1 MRLGDGV
8 SGIFF
13 DSARKRLSLC
23 AVNFS
28 PFMGWPVSISFIFS
42 IVPLSRTSTDILIH
56 NSLFRLLCEYTL
68 WCSYHHHHRFIPSYA
83 SSKGFYQAKVDPN

>member
-13 DSARKRLSLC
+13 GSARKRLSFC
-23 AVNFS
+23 AANFRLLWNGQS
-28 PFMGWPVSISFIFS
+28 ASALFFS
-42 IVPLSRTSTDILIH
+42 IVPLSRTSTDSLTH